1 MCSSPTNLSV
11 DGITSL
17 SYHDTQFN
25 SDVEDQSSSSD
36 TDHTT
41 DLDSEPTS
49 APNDSDLS
57 SLETE
62 SDMETNVRSRLPL
75 YEGSSK
81 TVLETLGGYFYWFSS
96 HPSISK
102 NALSS
107 LLYHEH
113 YNVLPE
119 GNNLPSSYLQA
130 YDFIKPNLLPTECYH
145 ACPNDCILFRK
156 TDRYD
161 YSALKNC
168 PKCNGGKK
176 CLNQAS
182 NYWIYP
188 TSKLK

>member
-62 SDMETNVRSRLPL
+62 SDVETNVRSRLPL

-81 TVLETLGGYFYWFSS
+81 TVLETLGGYF
-96 HPSISK
+96 
-102 NALSS
+102 
-107 LLYHEH
+107 
-113 YNVLPE
+113 
-119 GNNLPSSYLQA
+119 
-130 YDFIKPNLLPTECYH
+130 
-145 ACPNDCILFRK
+145 
-156 TDRYD
+156 
-161 YSALKNC
+161 
-168 PKCNGGKK
+168 
-176 CLNQAS
+176 
-182 NYWIYP
+182 
-188 TSKLK
+188 